1 MDLALKSVIFATMD
15 LRRLSRKELEALFNE
30 RRRALLEVRDE
41 IDRRDREAGR
51 PGVDVDFTKYVGD
64 GIEG

>member
-1 MDLALKSVIFATMD
+1 MD
-15 LRRLSRKELEALFNE
+15 LRKLSRKELEALFNE
-30 RRRALLEVRDE
+30 RRRALVEVRDE